1 MVTYIVCVAIYG
13 FNLIAMMSWEEANLG
28 GACLLAARMIQSPQ
42 ADPGGSKTG
51 LGSEGDK
58 GMAKE
63 VLFLV
68 EDAVEGG
75 YIARALG
82 HSIFTE
88 ADSWEE
94 LKEAIRDAV
103 HCHFDPEEQPDL
115 IRLHAVREEV
125 VAA

>member
-1 MVTYIVCVAIYG
+1 
-13 FNLIAMMSWEEANLG
+13 
-28 GACLLAARMIQSPQ
+28 
-42 ADPGGSKTG
+42 
-51 LGSEGDK
+51 
-58 GMAKE
+58 MAKE

-68 EDAVEGG
+68 EDAAEGG
-75 YIARALG
+75 YVARALG

-94 LKEAIRDAV
+94 LKRAVRDAV
-103 HCHFDPEEQPDL
+103 QCHFDEDEAPEL

>member
-1 MVTYIVCVAIYG
+1 
-13 FNLIAMMSWEEANLG
+13 
-28 GACLLAARMIQSPQ
+28 
-42 ADPGGSKTG
+42 
-51 LGSEGDK
+51 
-58 GMAKE
+58 MAKE

-68 EDAVEGG
+68 EDADEGG

-82 HSIFTE
+82 HSIYTE
-88 ADSWEE
+88 ADTWEE

-103 HCHFDPEEQPDL
+103 RCHFDPEELPNL

>member
-1 MVTYIVCVAIYG
+1 
-13 FNLIAMMSWEEANLG
+13 MSFG
-28 GACLLAARMIQSPQ
+28 R
-42 ADPGGSKTG
+42 K
-51 LGSEGDK
+51 EGDS

-68 EDAVEGG
+68 EEAVEGG

-88 ADSWEE
+88 ADTWDE
-94 LKEAIRDAV
+94 LREAVRDAV
-103 HCHFDPEEQPDL
+103 HCHFDPDEQPDL

-125 VAA
+125 MAACLCPSASCISVILPVDSLTQRANV

>member
-1 MVTYIVCVAIYG
+1 
-13 FNLIAMMSWEEANLG
+13 
-28 GACLLAARMIQSPQ
+28 
-42 ADPGGSKTG
+42 
-51 LGSEGDK
+51 
-58 GMAKE
+58 MAKE

-88 ADSWEE
+88 ADTWEE
-94 LKEAIRDAV
+94 LKQAVRDAV
-103 HCHFDPEEQPDL
+103 HCHFDPGEGPDL

-125 VAA
+125 VAARGCHGTSVARSSLSCWGAMVMRQHAKAAATCA